1 MGIIGIDIGSST
13 TKIIFYKDN
22 KIVFKKI
29 YRDKYSKDNFY
40 DFISVFNINKE
51 EIEKI
56 VFTGIGADK
65 INKDDYNSYEIFFV
79 EEFDA
84 IANGGLY
91 LSKKEEAI
99 VVSVGTG
106 TALIKVSKEGTKHL
120 GGTGVGAGTLFN
132 LCRKFLGTNS
142 YDDILNLAKKGDI
155 TKVDLRIGDVTDKE
169 IVTLPKDLTLAN
181 FGKMSVRAYDEDIA
195 IGIINMI
202 FEVIGMMVA
211 FASINS
217 DIKEAVLIGNIVDL
231 PGVKE
236 ILKKI
241 EFTHNVKF
249 VIVDNVE
256 YAVALGAI
264 IKILK

>member
-1 MGIIGIDIGSST
+1 M
-13 TKIIFYKDN
+13 
-22 KIVFKKI
+22 
-29 YRDKYSKDNFY
+29 
-40 DFISVFNINKE
+40 
-51 EIEKI
+51 
-56 VFTGIGADK
+56 
-65 INKDDYNSYEIFFV
+65 
-79 EEFDA
+79 
-84 IANGGLY
+84 
-91 LSKKEEAI
+91 
-99 VVSVGTG
+99 VVPPLEQT
-106 TALIKVSKEGTKHL
+106 LFIKVSKEGTKHL

-132 LCRKFLGTNS
+132 LCKKFLGTNS

-169 IVTLPKDLTLAN
+169 IVTLPKNLTLAN
-181 FGKMSVRAYDEDIA
+181 FGKMSEDANDEDIA

-249 VIVDNVE
+249 MIVDDVE

>member
-1 MGIIGIDIGSST
+1 MSIIGIDIGSST
-13 TKIIFYKDN
+13 TKIVEYKDE
-22 KIVFKKI
+22 KIASKKI
-29 YRDKYSKDNFY
+29 YREKYKKE
-40 DFISVFNINKE
+40 DFEDFLFVNNINKQ
-51 EIEKI
+51 EITRI

-65 INKDDYNSYEIFFV
+65 VKKEDYDINEICFV

-91 LSKKEEAI
+91 LSKKEEAL

-106 TALIKVSKEGTKHL
+106 TAFILVRKDGIKHL

-132 LCRKFLGTNS
+132 LCKKFLGTNS
-142 YDDILNLAKKGDI
+142 YDEILNLAKKGDI

-181 FGKMSVRAYDEDIA
+181 FGKMEDVAQKEDIA

-217 DIKEAVLIGNIVDL
+217 DIKDAVLIGNIVDL

-241 EFTHNVKF
+241 EFTHKVNF
-249 VIVDNVE
+249 SIVDDVE

-264 IKILK
+264 IKTLK